1 MRTLLSL
8 AIAALLAGCTAPS
21 HRATPIDPF
30 QVDFH
35 GRARWTEGHK
45 GFDPD
50 LSGYHVTGDIASIV
64 LRPRSA
70 QLPDT
75 MVIAITTSPGMR
87 PRLEHFKVS
96 TKDVTLSLALPAVRK
111 GGYFQMTV
119 LGKEVLVTFL
129 PKAMALLE
137 GDITITWIDYYR
149 G

>member
-1 MRTLLSL
+1 
-8 AIAALLAGCTAPS
+8 
-21 HRATPIDPF
+21 
-30 QVDFH
+30 
-35 GRARWTEGHK
+35 
-45 GFDPD
+45 
-50 LSGYHVTGDIASIV
+50 
-64 LRPRSA
+64 
-70 QLPDT
+70 
-75 MVIAITTSPGMR
+75 MR